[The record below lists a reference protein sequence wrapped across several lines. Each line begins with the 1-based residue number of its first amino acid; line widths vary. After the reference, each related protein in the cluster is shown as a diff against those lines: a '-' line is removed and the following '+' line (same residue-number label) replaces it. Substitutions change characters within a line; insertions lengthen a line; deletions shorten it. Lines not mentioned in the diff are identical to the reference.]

1 VIRCERVNVPIY
13 DKAGNL
19 LANEGIAR
27 DVTERKEFE
36 QALLFV
42 IQGTAWT
49 AGDFPRTLVKQLAA
63 ALRVRFAFLA
73 ELHPTIKNR
82 ACLLALWDGSG
93 YGNNFEYDIEHKPC
107 EHVFTNDLS
116 FYPADLQQTFPLRMP
131 GSRKMG

>member
-1 VIRCERVNVPIY
+1 MIGCERVNVPIY

-49 AGDFPRTLVKQLAA
+49 AGAFPRTLVSS
-63 ALRVRFAFLA
+63 
-73 ELHPTIKNR
+73 HPEDCK
-82 ACLLALWDGSG
+82 
-93 YGNNFEYDIEHKPC
+93 
-107 EHVFTNDLS
+107 
-116 FYPADLQQTFPLRMP
+116 
-131 GSRKMG
+131 